1 MIPACIRRRIG
12 ETFMAGCLVVGLFAQ
27 SGAQSEQ
34 RIDVT
39 IKDFTFVTKQIP
51 LRLGVPTVISIRN
64 VDPERHDFGSSMFDG
79 VPTRIDSRG
88 GDHVWKRDRRCVSR
102 PQAGSGHPFHVGS
115 SRTARISLLDPSEH
129 ERRIAAVERRS
140 GMT

>member
-12 ETFMAGCLVVGLFAQ
+12 ETFMAGYLVVGLFAH

-39 IKDFTFVTKQIP
+39 IKDFTFVTRQIP
-51 LRLGVPTVISIRN
+51 LRLDVPTVISIRN

-79 VPTRIDSRG
+79 VPTRIDSAGVITYGRG
-88 GDHVWKRDRRCVSR
+88 SVVCFLTPSGKRSFVSHWIALDGTNFVAR
-102 PQAGSGHPFHVGS
+102 SI
-115 SRTARISLLDPSEH
+115 RT
-129 ERRIAAVERRS
+129 
-140 GMT
+140 